1 MYRRHERFYAL
12 SALCDVHGISRQA
25 YYQYW
30 ERQEHEVLCED
41 LVISLVVPIRRQ
53 MPMIGVRKLH
63 YLLSEKLEQIS
74 GGIGRD
80 KLFEI
85 LRKYELLIQRNRRYV
100 RTTNSMHRFRIYKN
114 LVKGLDVN
122 RPDQVWVVDIT
133 YLRLAAGFCYLALL
147 TDMFS
152 RRIVGYDVSDSLELS
167 GATRALYAALKF
179 RKSHC
184 NQEQTIHHSDRAIQY
199 CSPRYTDVLFKN
211 QLLVSMTEDNHVYE
225 NSLAERVNGILKSEF
240 LLDREF
246 KGVIQAHRGC
256 REAIETYN
264 RYRPHLSLNMLTP
277 AQVYGR

>member
-1 MYRRHERFYAL
+1 MCR
-12 SALCDVHGISRQA
+12 VHGISRQA

-30 ERQEHEVLCED
+30 VRQEHEAICED
-41 LVISLVVPIRRQ
+41 LVVSLVLQIRRQ

-63 YLLSEKLEQIS
+63 YLLSEQLTRIS

-80 KLFEI
+80 RLFGI
-85 LRKYELLIQRNRRYV
+85 LRRHELLVHKHQRYV
-100 RTTNSMHRFRIYKN
+100 RTTNSMHRFRVYRN
-114 LVKGLDVN
+114 LIKGLDVN
-122 RPDQVWVVDIT
+122 RPDQVWVADIT

-167 GATRALYAALKF
+167 GATRALRAALKRRESNRF
-179 RKSHC
+179 D
-184 NQEQTIHHSDRAIQY
+184 EQTVHHSDRAIQY
-199 CSPRYTDVLFKN
+199 CSPRYTDVLFDN
-211 QLLVSMTEDNHVYE
+211 NLRVSMTEENHVYE

-246 KGVIQAHRGC
+246 KTVEYAQKAC

-264 RYRPHLSLNMLTP
+264 GYRPHLSLKMLTP
-277 AQVYGR
+277 CQVYGS

>member
-1 MYRRHERFYAL
+1 M

-30 ERQEHEVLCED
+30 ERQEHEAICED
-41 LVISLVVPIRRQ
+41 LVISLVMPIRRQ
-53 MPMIGVRKLH
+53 MPMIGARKLH
-63 YLLSEKLEQIS
+63 YLLAEQLGQIS

-80 KLFEI
+80 RLFEI
-85 LRKYELLIQRNRRYV
+85 LRKYDLLVQRDRRYV

-114 LVKGLDVN
+114 LVKELDVN

-167 GATRALYAALKF
+167 GATRALHAALKL
-179 RKSHC
+179 RR
-184 NQEQTIHHSDRAIQY
+184 NNRREENTIHHSDRAIQY
-199 CSPRYTDVLFKN
+199 CSPRYTDILFEN
-211 QLLVSMTEDNHVYE
+211 HLLVSMTEGDHVYE
-225 NSLAERVNGILKSEF
+225 NSMAERVNGILKSEF

-246 KGVIQAHRGC
+246 NEVQQAYTAC

-264 RYRPHLSLNMLTP
+264 RYRPHLSLKMLTP
-277 AQVYGR
+277 VQVYGR